1 MMISPVIDS
10 FYHLVFQMKMSG
22 HYQELGRLALIP
34 LFHVEIMLFV
44 LYRVKTIIIFL
55 RLELCYF
62 AK

>member
-1 MMISPVIDS
+1 
-10 FYHLVFQMKMSG
+10 MKMSG
-22 HYQELGRLALIP
+22 HYQELGRPALIP
-34 LFHVEIMLFV
+34 LFDVEIMLFV